1 MTPVNEALIPT
12 GEIAPV
18 KGTFFDLNTEP
29 KLLKDCIG
37 SGQGQSEDG
46 YDHNFC
52 IQDSVSD
59 DLVFA
64 ARAEHEESG
73 RVMEC
78 YTNQP
83 GMQFYT
89 GKDRGRSVIFEPL
102 T

>member
-12 GEIAPV
+12 GQIASV
-18 KGTFFDLNTEP
+18 KDTFFDLCSEP
-29 KLLKDCIG
+29 KLLGECIG

-52 IQDSVSD
+52 ITDFGAGQE
-59 DLVFA
+59 LVFA
-64 ARAEHEESG
+64 ARAEHAESG

-78 YTNQP
+78 HTNQP

-89 GKDRGRSVIFEPL
+89 GSAD
-102 T
+102 